1 MLYGETTGGERR
13 VAWGGGGHGV
23 VGYKW
28 SDQRPSMQFWDEMV
42 DEEVERSRDTE
53 LEKLGEKRRDEL
65 LLLSIHS
72 MSSTTVHFN
81 FVL

>member
-1 MLYGETTGGERR
+1 
-13 VAWGGGGHGV
+13 
-23 VGYKW
+23 
-28 SDQRPSMQFWDEMV
+28 MQFWDEMV